1 MIVSHFIAKKYSGGK
16 LFKGTLIELL
26 EAVYLS
32 KIRSADAQKVIHM
45 FFGEAGLNPT
55 VYEPLSSLLLSTEG
69 KEKIEKYEMLMN
81 EMNWLI
87 ARLSSNEIDVD
98 ESLLLMEEKM
108 NEYLNGEE
116 ETRIVI

>member
-1 MIVSHFIAKKYSGGK
+1 
-16 LFKGTLIELL
+16 
-26 EAVYLS
+26 
-32 KIRSADAQKVIHM
+32 
-45 FFGEAGLNPT
+45 
-55 VYEPLSSLLLSTEG
+55 
-69 KEKIEKYEMLMN
+69 MLMN